1 MCFCVDECVCS
12 GCGGIMGGGK
22 KVRRCEEIKKQKKIK
37 VHNIKVDVWLH
48 GIASLC
54 VSFCNSASYVNRSV
68 IRNSKRMP
76 SRGRPLSLSPVLHTA
91 RIMHCIKYLLVFVR
105 RMLHFLQRNNHHK
118 RARVFAWAC
127 VFKAQM
133 TLVPA
138 ATLLRIH
145 IPLDLTQSVPL
156 VFACLISHVLR
167 HANTCIHTY

>member
-1 MCFCVDECVCS
+1 MNVCVQVVGVLWEEKKK
-12 GCGGIMGGGK
+12 GK
-22 KVRRCEEIKKQKKIK
+22 EIWRDKEAAENKG
-37 VHNIKVDVWLH
+37 NIKVDVWLH

-76 SRGRPLSLSPVLHTA
+76 SWGRPLSLSPVLHTA

-105 RMLHFLQRNNHHK
+105 RMLHILQRNNHHK
-118 RARVFAWAC
+118 RGRVFAWAC

-133 TLVPA
+133 TLAPA